1 MSFAKHPT
9 NMVELTIGYVAGL
22 ISLGVFIGMCSL
34 PCQEDVKFEAPAD
47 SMSPSAVQV
56 LYPTS
61 LTFIL
66 AGVLREKET
75 AATW

>member
-1 MSFAKHPT
+1 VRFVNHPT
-9 NMVELTIGYVAGL
+9 NMAELTIGHVAGL
-22 ISLGVFIGMCSL
+22 ISLGVFIGVYS
-34 PCQEDVKFEAPAD
+34 CQKDVKFEAPTD

-66 AGVLREKET
+66 GGVLREKET

>member
-1 MSFAKHPT
+1 MH
-9 NMVELTIGYVAGL
+9 ELTIGYVAGL
-22 ISLGVFIGMCSL
+22 ISLGVFIGVCS
-34 PCQEDVKFEAPAD
+34 CQEDVKFEAPTD

-56 LYPTS
+56 LYPTTF
-61 LTFIL
+61 TFIL

>member
-1 MSFAKHPT
+1 MSFANHPT
-9 NMVELTIGYVAGL
+9 NMTELTIGYIAGL
-22 ISLGVFIGMCSL
+22 ISLGVFIGMCS
-34 PCQEDVKFEAPAD
+34 CQEDVKFEAHTD
-47 SMSPSAVQV
+47 SMGPSAVQV